1 MVSKEEITMI
11 ASNCNISDVI
21 LSRFEYLKS
30 VLQNVKRKSRGICM
44 LIERIDAIMGMYAN
58 GFSIISGMIVLFSCL
73 DGAREASEERRNY
86 RAIEQAITI
95 ALDIM
100 EMLGAKQVPVSR
112 GDQFDPSIHKAVG
125 VEKANLPDRSI
136 ASVVCRGFRV
146 GERIYYAEVIVVK
159 NPNAER
165 QERGEMVAAETIA
178 RERSEDASLFAAKAP
193 GRKVCA
199 DDEEYRRTVRE
210 GLERLAT
217 EQDTLA
223 RIENHKEELL
233 MVYLLD
239 FEPMR
244 EELDALYS
252 PTKHGSEPCDPTAIL
267 RSMLLMNAFR
277 QTSLT
282 DWAAEVRSDSILA
295 VVCGFGTK
303 KPPSVGSYYNLM
315 KRLEDGPY
323 VPKCRHRIRA
333 SEMRRA
339 QAPFRMPKVKPTE
352 KKKTAPAGVLER
364 LTEKLR
370 KNKGEPCPKDLE
382 RILNEILH
390 VVAVKPSSER
400 GIIEDM
406 EKLTLAGDGSTVP
419 SGACSNGKNT
429 CDCRKKGIF
438 RCDHLRKFSD
448 MQASWGWDN
457 RIEDFVFGYRYYQF
471 VCADNERD
479 LPVYLSISSANT
491 HEAVMS
497 LKALDRMQ
505 KMFARHHSQARI
517 ERISVDA
524 IHDAHAYYR
533 YLVDHRIR
541 YAIPYAKQPAA
552 CLELGK
558 EGALFTDK
566 GVPLCLGGL
575 PMRLHG
581 QDRQGRKMY
590 ACPVKR
596 ATRRDGRQVYLAHR
610 EDCPRQA
617 LCEPLSTLGPIV
629 HVNREIDPRIHPEIP
644 RGSRE
649 YKQLS
654 KMRTSAERSNSM
666 KKERFRGKY
675 TKTRVMPYA
684 YIRLALS
691 SLLEHSRVWAEEK
704 LKEYVNLRETPLA
717 LFMQ

>member
-1 MVSKEEITMI
+1 MI
-11 ASNCNISDVI
+11 AGNCNISNVI

-30 VLQNVKRKSRGICM
+30 VLQNVKRKSHGICM
-44 LIERIDAIMGMYAN
+44 LIKRIDAIRGMYEN
-58 GFSIISGMIVLFSCL
+58 GFSIIPGMIVLFSRL
-73 DGAREASEERRNY
+73 DGAHEAPEERRNY

-100 EMLGAKQVPVSR
+100 EKLGAKQIPLSK
-112 GDQFDPSIHKAVG
+112 GDKFDPSIHKAVG
-125 VEKANLPDRSI
+125 IEEANLPDG
-136 ASVVCRGFRV
+136 SVTTVVYRGFRV
-146 GERIYYAEVIVVK
+146 GERIYYAEVIVAK

-165 QERGEMVAAETIA
+165 QEQGERVAVETVA
-178 RERSEDASLFAAKAP
+178 QERSEKTSLFAAKAP
-193 GRKVCA
+193 GRKLCA
-199 DDEEYRRTVRE
+199 TYEEYRRTVRE
-210 GLERLAT
+210 GFERLAT
-217 EQDTLA
+217 EQGTLSRVEA
-223 RIENHKEELL
+223 HKEELL

-239 FEPMR
+239 FDPMR
-244 EELDALYS
+244 KELDALYS
-252 PTKHGSEPCDPTAIL
+252 PTKRGSEPCDPTAIL

-282 DWAAEVRSDSILA
+282 AWATEVRSDPILA
-295 VVCGFGTK
+295 VICGFGRK

-323 VPKCRHRIRA
+323 VPKCQHRIKA

-352 KKKTAPAGVLER
+352 KKKPAPAGVLER

-370 KNKGEPCPKDLE
+370 ETKDEPCPKDLE
-382 RILNEILH
+382 RILNEILLN
-390 VVAVKPSSER
+390 VAVKPSSER

-406 EKLTLAGDGSTVP
+406 RKLTLAGDGSTVP

-448 MQASWGWDN
+448 MQANWGWDN

-471 VCADNERD
+471 VCADNEHD
-479 LPVYLSISSANT
+479 LPIYLSISSANT

-497 LKALDRMQ
+497 LNALDRMQ
-505 KMFARHHSQARI
+505 KMFAGHHSQARI

-524 IHDAHAYYR
+524 IHDAYAYYR
-533 YLVDHRIR
+533 YLVHHRIR
-541 YAIPYAKQPAA
+541 YAIPYAKQPAV
-552 CLELGK
+552 CLELG
-558 EGALFTDK
+558 EDGALFTDK

-575 PMRLHG
+575 PMRRHG
-581 QDRQGRKMY
+581 QDRQGRNMY
-590 ACPVKR
+590 ACPIKR
-596 ATRRDGRQVYLAHR
+596 ATRRNGRQVYVAHR

-617 LCEPLSTLGPIV
+617 LCEPISILGPIV
-629 HVNREIDPRIHPEIP
+629 HVNKGIDPRIHPEIP

-704 LKEYVNLRETPLA
+704 LKEYVNLRENPLA
-717 LFMQ
+717 LFM